1 MPIANVKT
9 ITLTM
14 LITFTLT
21 GCMSTD
27 PKLGGS
33 GGMTTSGGAG
43 GSSSSG
49 ASAQLEKCDTPL
61 GTLSV
66 FEDTDDNWWRD
77 YQSRYPKLGSTL
89 PVVRVMIQQSN
100 CFVIVE
106 RGKAMAAMQAERALM
121 SSGELRAGSDFGAGQ
136 MVSADYT
143 VSPSIQFS
151 EKGTQKLGGLVGG
164 LVGVVAGGLSA
175 NEAATTLMLIDN
187 RSGVQVSAATGN
199 AKNYDFGGFAG
210 IWGLGMGAG
219 GYTDTPEGKVISAA
233 FLDSY
238 NNMVRALRNYKAQ
251 DIAGRKLMV
260 Q

>member
-1 MPIANVKT
+1 MPNVKT
-9 ITLTM
+9 LTLSAIM
-14 LITFTLT
+14 ALSLSA
-21 GCMSTD
+21 CVSTS

-33 GGMTTSGGAG
+33 SGMTTTGGAG

-49 ASAQLEKCDTPL
+49 ANSQLETCDTPL
-61 GTLSV
+61 GTMSV

-121 SSGELRAGSDFGAGQ
+121 NTGELRSGSDFGAGQ
-136 MVSADYT
+136 MVAADYT

-164 LVGVVAGGLSA
+164 LFGVVAGGLSA
-175 NEAATTLMLIDN
+175 NEASTTLMLIDN
-187 RSGVQVSAATGN
+187 RSGVQVSAATGS
-199 AKNYDFGGFAG
+199 AKNYDFAGFGG
-210 IWGLGMGAG
+210 IWGLGVGAG
-219 GYTDTPEGKVISAA
+219 GYTDTPEGKVISAS

-238 NNMVRALRNYKAQ
+238 NNMIRSLRNYKTQ
-251 DIAGRKLMV
+251 QISGRKLMV

>member
-1 MPIANVKT
+1 MLYNHVKLISLSVF
-9 ITLTM
+9 ITLS
-14 LITFTLT
+14 LS
-21 GCMSTD
+21 GCVSTT

-43 GSSSSG
+43 GASASG
-49 ASAQLEKCDTPL
+49 ANSELERCDAPL

-66 FEDTDDNWWRD
+66 FEDTEDNWWRD

-89 PVVRVMIQQSN
+89 PVIRLMIQQSN

-106 RGKAMAAMQAERALM
+106 RGKAMAAMRAERALM
-121 SSGELRAGSDFGAGQ
+121 DSGELRAGSNFGKGQ
-136 MVSADYT
+136 LVSADYT
-143 VSPSIQFS
+143 VTPSIQFS
-151 EKGTQKLGGLVGG
+151 EKGTQKAGALLGGWVG
-164 LVGVVAGGLSA
+164 LVAGGLSA
-175 NEAATTLMLIDN
+175 NEASTTLMLIDN

-210 IWGLGMGAG
+210 FWGLGLGAG

-238 NNMVRALRNYKAQ
+238 NNMVRALRNYKSQ
-251 DIAGRKLMV
+251 EIAGPRLSAG
-260 Q
+260 

>member
-1 MPIANVKT
+1 MPNLKALSLT
-9 ITLTM
+9 TLITL
-14 LITFTLT
+14 TLT

-33 GGMTTSGGAG
+33 GGMTTTGGAG
-43 GSSSSG
+43 GSAASG
-49 ASAQLEKCDTPL
+49 ANSQLEKCDTPL

-106 RGKAMAAMQAERALM
+106 RGKAMAAMRAERELM
-121 SSGELRAGSDFGAGQ
+121 NSGELRAGSDFGSGQ

-151 EKGTQKLGGLVGG
+151 EKGTQKAGGLIGGWVG
-164 LVGVVAGGLSA
+164 LVAGGLSA
-175 NEAATTLMLIDN
+175 NEASTTLMLIDN
-187 RSGVQVSAATGN
+187 RSGVQVSAATGS

-210 IWGLGMGAG
+210 IWGLGLGAG
-219 GYTDTPEGKVISAA
+219 GYTDTPEGKVISAS

-251 DIAGRKLMV
+251 QITGRKLMV